1 MVSFIG
7 QRSGKSGKPRTV
19 KSIFLYVK
27 GEAERRVK
35 KGSQD
40 QMRER
45 ERERER
51 FSTSLSTSN
60 THLQQSLFLLGNHEV
75 IDVDAPHFRVVD

>member
-1 MVSFIG
+1 MVHGAVDHLLCEGGVNGAFIG

-45 ERERER
+45 EILY
-51 FSTSLSTSN
+51 FSLYFQHTLTTITLSPWKSRS
-60 THLQQSLFLLGNHEV
+60 H
-75 IDVDAPHFRVVD
+75 